1 MTMSRPSVSPP
12 TLSAVIPVYGA
23 DRSLIDLVDR
33 LIDSA
38 GPGQFQLVEVLLV
51 FDGGTDSAADVVE
64 QLDGH
69 RGLVRVLWL
78 TRNFGQHAATFAGI
92 ASSTGRWVVTLDED
106 GQHPPEAIGGML
118 ARAIA
123 ERAQVVYASPTNRRP
138 HGTVRNAASGLARSV
153 ASRVAIG
160 AEARHFHS
168 FRLIDGAVARAAAR
182 ATGPDAYLDIAL
194 SWVASRYALEPVELG
209 VETRTSGYSTR
220 RLIGHF
226 RRLMLASGTRG
237 LRLVSLVGTLFAV
250 VGVLAAI
257 AIIVVKLTLGFNTE
271 GWASTIVALLISSG
285 TILFALGVI
294 AEYIGV
300 TVSAAMGRPGY
311 VVREPDPPTRE

>member
-1 MTMSRPSVSPP
+1 MSMSPAPATLPTVSV
-12 TLSAVIPVYGA
+12 VVPVYGA
-23 DRSLIDLVDR
+23 DRSLVDLVDR
-33 LIDSA
+33 VIEA
-38 GPGQFQLVEVLLV
+38 AAPGGFRVAEILLV
-51 FDGGTDSAADVVE
+51 FDGGVDAAAEVLE
-64 QLDGH
+64 ELDGH
-69 RGLVRVLWL
+69 RGLVRVIWL

-92 ASSTGRWVVTLDED
+92 ATSTGQWVATIDED

-118 ARAIA
+118 DRAIA

-160 AEARHFHS
+160 AQARHFHS

-194 SWVASRYALEPVELG
+194 SWVAARYALEPVELG
-209 VETRTSGYSTR
+209 AETRASGYSTR

-237 LRLVSLVGTLFAV
+237 LRLVSLLGTVFAV

-257 AIIVVKLTLGFNTE
+257 AIVVVKLTLGFDTE

-311 VVREPDPPTRE
+311 VIREQNPPTRE

>member
-1 MTMSRPSVSPP
+1 MTMSRPSTSPP

-38 GPGQFQLVEVLLV
+38 GPGQFQVVEVLLV
-51 FDGGTDSAADVVE
+51 FDGGTDAAADVLE

-69 RGLVRVLWL
+69 RGLVRVIWL

-123 ERAQVVYASPTNRRP
+123 ERAQVVYARPTNRRP
-138 HGTVRNAASGLARSV
+138 HGGARNVASALARSL
-153 ASRVAIG
+153 AARVAIG
-160 AEARHFHS
+160 AGARDFHS

-194 SWVASRYALEPVELG
+194 SWMASRYALEPVELG

-237 LRLVSLVGTLFAV
+237 LRLVSLLGTVFAV
-250 VGVLAAI
+250 IGVLAAV
-257 AIIVVKLTLGFNTE
+257 AIVVVKLTLGFNTE

>member
-1 MTMSRPSVSPP
+1 MTMSTAPASLPTVSV
-12 TLSAVIPVYGA
+12 VIPVYGA
-23 DRSLIDLVDR
+23 DRALVDLVDR
-33 LIDSA
+33 VIEAA
-38 GPGQFQLVEVLLV
+38 GPGGYRVVEVLLV
-51 FDGGTDSAADVVE
+51 FDGGSDAAAE
-64 QLDGH
+64 ILEELDGH
-69 RGLVRVLWL
+69 RGLVRVIWL

-92 ASSTGRWVVTLDED
+92 ASSTGQWVATIDED
-106 GQHPPEAIGGML
+106 GQHPPEVIGSML

-138 HGTVRNAASGLARSV
+138 HGTLRNAASGLARSV
-153 ASRVAIG
+153 ASRVALG
-160 AEARHFHS
+160 AEARYFHS

-194 SWVASRYALEPVELG
+194 SWVAARYALEPVELG
-209 VETRTSGYSTR
+209 AETRASGYSTR

-237 LRLVSLVGTLFAV
+237 LRLVSLLGTVFAV

-257 AIIVVKLTLGFNTE
+257 AIIVVKLTLGFDTE

-311 VVREPDPPTRE
+311 VIREQNPPTRE

>member
-1 MTMSRPSVSPP
+1 MTMSPAPASLPTVSV
-12 TLSAVIPVYGA
+12 VIPVYGA
-23 DRSLIDLVDR
+23 DRSLADLVDR
-33 LIDSA
+33 VIDA
-38 GPGQFQLVEVLLV
+38 GGPGEFQVEEVLLV
-51 FDGGTDSAADVVE
+51 FDGGTDAAAE
-64 QLDGH
+64 ILEELDGH
-69 RGLVRVLWL
+69 RGLVRVIWL

-92 ASSTGRWVVTLDED
+92 ANSTGQWVATIDED
-106 GQHPPEAIGGML
+106 GQHPPEALGGML

-123 ERAQVVYASPTNRRP
+123 ERAQVVYARPTNRRP
-138 HGTVRNAASGLARSV
+138 HGGVRNVASALARSI

-160 AEARHFHS
+160 AGARDFHS

-194 SWVASRYALEPVELG
+194 SWVAARYSLEPVELG
-209 VETRTSGYSTR
+209 PETRTSGYSTR

-237 LRLVSLVGTLFAV
+237 LRLVSLLGTVFAV
-250 VGVLAAI
+250 VGVLAAV
-257 AIIVVKLTLGFNTE
+257 AIVVVKLTLGFDTE

-311 VVREPDPPTRE
+311 VVREPQPPTRE